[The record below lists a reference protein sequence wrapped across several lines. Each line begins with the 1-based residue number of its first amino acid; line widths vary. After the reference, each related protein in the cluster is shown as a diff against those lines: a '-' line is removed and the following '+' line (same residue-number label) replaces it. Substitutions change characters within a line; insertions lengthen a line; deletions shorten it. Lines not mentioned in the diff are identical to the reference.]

1 LSTFL
6 VIAHQT
12 ALSSELREALL
23 ARASE
28 DRRAIFVLLVPATP
42 VDELQEGRPGSSAS
56 IAEQALSGAVD
67 ALEKAG
73 LKFARAFVGD
83 ADPLRA
89 VQAEFERAGRTYD
102 GVILCTLPFG
112 TSRWLARDL
121 PAQIEALFK
130 VPLTHVIAPTTAML
144 ERRAAPNTVDV
155 ITLTV
160 RLGCLG
166 DAIGR
171 GLAEHLGFRY
181 YDWEITSRAAAQA
194 GVPTHVIAASEQAKS
209 FVERVLERLMAT
221 GVYEDEPIGR
231 LSSTAMSS
239 AITALSSREYRS
251 FIERVVLE
259 LAAAGNAVIVGH
271 ASQVLLAYEPR
282 ALKVLLTGSLERR
295 VQRVAE
301 QENRSLEDAR
311 KMVRDSDDERR
322 TFFKQTYSIDL
333 LSAENYD
340 LALNTDHLSVEAAV
354 ELIAS
359 VAHRRTEST
368 RDSDDDMQRV
378 LQP

>member
-1 LSTFL
+1 
-6 VIAHQT
+6 
-12 ALSSELREALL
+12 
-23 ARASE
+23 
-28 DRRAIFVLLVPATP
+28 
-42 VDELQEGRPGSSAS
+42 
-56 IAEQALSGAVD
+56 
-67 ALEKAG
+67 
-73 LKFARAFVGD
+73 
-83 ADPLRA
+83 
-89 VQAEFERAGRTYD
+89 
-102 GVILCTLPFG
+102 
-112 TSRWLARDL
+112 
-121 PAQIEALFK
+121 
-130 VPLTHVIAPTTAML
+130 
-144 ERRAAPNTVDV
+144 
-155 ITLTV
+155 
-160 RLGCLG
+160 
-166 DAIGR
+166 
-171 GLAEHLGFRY
+171 
-181 YDWEITSRAAAQA
+181 
-194 GVPTHVIAASEQAKS
+194 
-209 FVERVLERLMAT
+209 
-221 GVYEDEPIGR
+221 
-231 LSSTAMSS
+231 
-239 AITALSSREYRS
+239 
-251 FIERVVLE
+251 
-259 LAAAGNAVIVGH
+259 VIVGH